1 MIPYSV
7 QQEYHSLTGIH
18 LLNFDYLLY
27 CFSLKLQIWHLLR
40 ARSSLTFRQTIGC
53 RLFLKLVYDIIT
65 YSYSHKK
72 LDSLEIWAVK
82 IRFLLIYENMLKC
95 IGTARREC
103 TAKQENKTSYNTDYI
118 VPDLIDF
125 FGDGWK
131 EIKTRLKKEI
141 FVIVKKIE
149 LTKYWFTVSDF
160 SDFPKAHM
168 QKCSGHLYFL
178 LKSKVKFTTF
188 RTF

>member
-1 MIPYSV
+1 
-7 QQEYHSLTGIH
+7 
-18 LLNFDYLLY
+18 
-27 CFSLKLQIWHLLR
+27 
-40 ARSSLTFRQTIGC
+40 
-53 RLFLKLVYDIIT
+53 
-65 YSYSHKK
+65 
-72 LDSLEIWAVK
+72 
-82 IRFLLIYENMLKC
+82 MLKNIAMTC
-95 IGTARREC
+95 SEY
-103 TAKQENKTSYNTDYI
+103 TAKQENKTSYNTDCI

-125 FGDGWK
+125 IDDGWK